1 MSRLLDPARA
11 ELLLYNASKVYGV
24 NPTKKGNERPSV
36 WCRTAISVILKKE
49 GNTLKAIGE
58 FLYKNHATILHGL
71 AKHHDNLVYDKEYR
85 MFFKEFEVAIKNPE
99 SSSPYILKNLR
110 HRIHE
115 IILTL
120 KALGYDEQKIDEFFI
135 ECITESKLKI
145 A

>member
-24 NPTKKGNERPSV
+24 NPMAKGNKRLSV

-49 GNTLKAIGE
+49 GNTYMAIGE
-58 FLYKNHATILHGL
+58 FLYKNHATIIHGL
-71 AKHHDNLVYDKEYR
+71 AKHQDNLIYDKEYR
-85 MFFKEFEVAIKNPE
+85 MFFKEFQVAIKNPE
-99 SSSPYILKNLR
+99 SSSPYILKNLKY
-110 HRIHE
+110 RITE

-120 KALGYDEQKIDEFFI
+120 KALGYDEQRIDTFFT
-135 ECITESKLKI
+135 ECIAESKLKI

>member
-1 MSRLLDPARA
+1 MSRLLNPERA
-11 ELLLYNASKVYGV
+11 ELLLYNASKIYGV

-49 GNTLKAIGE
+49 GNTLMAIGD

-71 AKHHDNLVYDKEYR
+71 QKHQDNLVYDKEYAL
-85 MFFKEFEVAIKNPE
+85 FFNEFKKTIRNPE
-99 SSSPYILKNLR
+99 ASSPYILKNIKS
-110 HRIHE
+110 RITE

-120 KALGYDEQKIDEFFI
+120 KALGYCEQKIDEFFN
-135 ECITESKLKI
+135 ECVEESKLKI